1 MKKIIFYLIILK
13 KAFYIAIYGFFMQ
26 KNRLSIRIR
35 KNIENYLFF
44 QPSKFRAVP
53 LDRNLLGKFRPV
65 RFLTTDRVKLYAW
78 FIEPEPN
85 KVTILYL
92 HGQAESILKHQN
104 VAKFC
109 IDNGFGLFLLSYR
122 GHYKSSG
129 WASEKGVY
137 TDAQS
142 GTKWLAENG
151 ISPESIVIWGH
162 SMGTVT
168 TIETAINNNVKG
180 IILQSPIKDIKSA
193 AIDVNNFYCNRMHM
207 PALTALNREILQ
219 KTDFIQKFD
228 GLSKIKK
235 VKCPILILHSKT
247 DRIAPYTN
255 SIALAQ
261 NNPNAIL
268 KILDRGTHWDCAWC
282 IQSIFEFIEYLEYI
296 NKENT
301 EKIEVKN

>member
-13 KAFYIAIYGFFMQ
+13 KALYLLLYNSFRQ
-26 KNRLSIRIR
+26 KNRLFIKIR

-53 LDRNLLGKFRPV
+53 LDRDLLGKFKPV

-78 FIEPEPN
+78 FIAPKENMP
-85 KVTILYL
+85 TILYL

-109 IDNGFGLFLLSYR
+109 LNNGLGLFLLSYR

-129 WASEKGVY
+129 RPSEKGVY

-142 GTKWLAENG
+142 ALYQLEKLGVNIKN
-151 ISPESIVIWGH
+151 IVIWGH

-168 TIETAINNNVKG
+168 ALETAMNNDVKAV
-180 IILQSPIKDIKSA
+180 ILQSPIKDIKTA
-193 AIDVNNFYCNRMHM
+193 AYDVNNFYFRRIHLPKLSAINNEII
-207 PALTALNREILQ
+207 LN
-219 KTDFIQKFD
+219 TDFVQKFD
-228 GLSKIKK
+228 GLSKIKN

-255 SIALAQ
+255 SVELSK

-268 KILDRGTHWDCAWC
+268 KVFDKGTHWDCAWC
-282 IQSIFEFIEYLEYI
+282 IDTILEFIQDMSRKR
-296 NKENT
+296 N
-301 EKIEVKN
+301 V